1 MRVRNF
7 TVIRL
12 SWKKTLPFDMMCV
25 IYCSACATLRDLK
38 VSDVQQTV
46 TDAIYIT
53 ELGFFSLGK
62 QCELVNCS
70 VIPRS
75 DIELSDALLDSSQI
89 HRNSYT
95 GSIQW
100 LECSFHCI
108 TYLAIDTE
116 TASVGYTSG
125 LNFIR
130 EYVWIDGF
138 SRWHYGKN
146 TASS

>member
-53 ELGFFSLGK
+53 ELGFF
-62 QCELVNCS
+62 
-70 VIPRS
+70 
-75 DIELSDALLDSSQI
+75 
-89 HRNSYT
+89 
-95 GSIQW
+95 
-100 LECSFHCI
+100 
-108 TYLAIDTE
+108 
-116 TASVGYTSG
+116 
-125 LNFIR
+125 
-130 EYVWIDGF
+130 F
-138 SRWHYGKN
+138 SRK
-146 TASS
+146 AM